1 MAWPAVLPLA
11 AFGYLVGSLPSGY
24 WIGRLLAGRDVRT
37 SGSGNIGAANVARL
51 LGLRYGL
58 VVLALDMAKGALPV
72 ALVLLLPPAIS
83 PVDTQAVSL
92 VALATLLGSCYSLFL
107 RFQGGKGVATAS
119 GISLVLWPKA
129 ALCALLL
136 FAAAA
141 WRWRYVS
148 LASLIAAVSLPLWL
162 ALFDYPK
169 LYVGLGGLF
178 ALGIS
183 LRHHSNVRALL
194 AGSERKWKAD

>member
-24 WIGRLLAGRDVRT
+24 WIGRLLAGRDVRAF
-37 SGSGNIGAANVARL
+37 GSGNIGAANVARL

-58 VVLALDMAKGALPV
+58 VVLALDMAKGVLPV
-72 ALVLLLPPAIS
+72 ALVILLRPAIS
-83 PVDTQAVSL
+83 PVDTQAVAL
-92 VALATLLGSCYSLFL
+92 VALATLLGSFYSLFL
-107 RFQGGKGVATAS
+107 RFHGGKGVATAA

-129 ALCALLL
+129 ALCAMLL
-136 FAAAA
+136 FAAA

-162 ALFDYPK
+162 ALFHYPK

-178 ALGIS
+178 ALAIS
-183 LRHHSNVRALL
+183 FRHRSNIRALL
-194 AGSERKWKAD
+194 AGTEHKWQAH

>member
-11 AFGYLVGSLPSGY
+11 ALGYLVGSIPSGY
-24 WIGRLLAGRDVRT
+24 WIGRLTAGRDVRA

-58 VVLALDMAKGALPV
+58 AVLALDMAKGALPV
-72 ALVLLLPPAIS
+72 ALVLFLRSASS

-92 VALATLLGSCYSLFL
+92 VAFSTLLGSCYSLFL
-107 RFQGGKGVATAS
+107 RFEGGKGVATVS
-119 GISLVLWPKA
+119 GISLALWPKA
-129 ALCALLL
+129 ALCASLL
-136 FAAAA
+136 FAAVA

-162 ALFDYPK
+162 TLFDYPGI
-169 LYVGLGGLF
+169 YVGLGGLF
-178 ALGIS
+178 ALFIAF
-183 LRHHSNVRALL
+183 RHRSNIRALVG
-194 AGSERKWKAD
+194 GSERKWKAD